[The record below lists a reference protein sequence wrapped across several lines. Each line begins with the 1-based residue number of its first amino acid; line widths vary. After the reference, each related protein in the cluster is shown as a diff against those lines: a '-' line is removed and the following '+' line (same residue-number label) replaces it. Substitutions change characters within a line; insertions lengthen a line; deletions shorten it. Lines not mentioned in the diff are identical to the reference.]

1 MNQGVPHLRQL
12 LPPFPWSPKGTSSF
26 GLPVIRLAPSEF
38 QVLWLRAQCQ
48 CHGQDGRN
56 SPPAALKHSRNNR
69 NKAKSMPQGK
79 KRDVD
84 YQVIEKKKKN
94 NRLKKTRTWLLLMKR
109 REAASPTSLDEA
121 AQRSTLMVGSL
132 PQGTLYFSTQKIQV
146 QALLIKFL
154 SGMVPSQA

>member
-1 MNQGVPHLRQL
+1 
-12 LPPFPWSPKGTSSF
+12 
-26 GLPVIRLAPSEF
+26 
-38 QVLWLRAQCQ
+38 
-48 CHGQDGRN
+48 
-56 SPPAALKHSRNNR
+56 
-69 NKAKSMPQGK
+69 MPQGK

-84 YQVIEKKKKN
+84 YQVIEKKKK